1 MLLKALC
8 GAKHSPGTARFKITR
23 HKDCGTIPCNRSCWS
38 GCDPFVC
45 LFSRGIRDT
54 SGEAAFP
61 RPRLGQVLTPL
72 GVNIIAL
79 ARNVIRD
86 YVKLN
91 CYICQSAERQFIWL
105 RDPWLWSQAKQA

>member
-1 MLLKALC
+1 MS
-8 GAKHSPGTARFKITR
+8 H
-23 HKDCGTIPCNRSCWS
+23 
-38 GCDPFVC
+38 
-45 LFSRGIRDT
+45 T

-79 ARNVIRD
+79 VRNVITD

-91 CYICQSAERQFIWL
+91 CYICQSEETLGLFCCVANGFGR
-105 RDPWLWSQAKQA
+105 

>member
-1 MLLKALC
+1 MS
-8 GAKHSPGTARFKITR
+8 H
-23 HKDCGTIPCNRSCWS
+23 
-38 GCDPFVC
+38 
-45 LFSRGIRDT
+45 T

-79 ARNVIRD
+79 VRNVITD

-91 CYICQSAERQFIWL
+91 CYIYQSEEREAYFAAWPKALGVESCPSSSNESKSPQFWFT
-105 RDPWLWSQAKQA
+105 SCFSEVY

>member
-1 MLLKALC
+1 MQLAICRQTEWLRATHPVVQ
-8 GAKHSPGTARFKITR
+8 GAIHSFAYIVGACV
-23 HKDCGTIPCNRSCWS
+23 H
-38 GCDPFVC
+38 
-45 LFSRGIRDT
+45 T

-79 ARNVIRD
+79 ARTVITD

-91 CYICQSAERQFIWL
+91 CYIYQSEKHHRLFGCVANRFGRWVLPFLEQ
-105 RDPWLWSQAKQA
+105 

>member
-1 MLLKALC
+1 MS
-8 GAKHSPGTARFKITR
+8 H
-23 HKDCGTIPCNRSCWS
+23 
-38 GCDPFVC
+38 
-45 LFSRGIRDT
+45 T

-79 ARNVIRD
+79 VRNVITD

-91 CYICQSAERQFIWL
+91 CYIYQSEDVSLFCCM
-105 RDPWLWSQAKQA
+105 AKGFRRWFLPFLEQGEQVSTILVHLMLFGGVQNF

>member
-1 MLLKALC
+1 MS
-8 GAKHSPGTARFKITR
+8 H
-23 HKDCGTIPCNRSCWS
+23 
-38 GCDPFVC
+38 
-45 LFSRGIRDT
+45 T

-79 ARNVIRD
+79 VRNVITD

-91 CYICQSAERQFIWL
+91 CYICQS
-105 RDPWLWSQAKQA
+105 